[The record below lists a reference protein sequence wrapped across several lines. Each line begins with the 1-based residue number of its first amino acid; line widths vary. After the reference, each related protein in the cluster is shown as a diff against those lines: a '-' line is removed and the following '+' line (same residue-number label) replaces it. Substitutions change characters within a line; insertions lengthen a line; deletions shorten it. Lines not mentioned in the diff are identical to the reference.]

1 MYGNMTV
8 RASPK
13 AKASTSPPFWHNS
26 HVDVLVTSHKLRTL
40 PGRFVFAHG
49 PTSEPARPD
58 QLHAGSYTRYPKWL
72 DLWSSTSFGNTSV
85 TLVTPGGEL
94 CYGTLQHPLG
104 GGLSTTT
111 PQGPMVPQRDSVRV
125 SFRYGP
131 IRPQMAKANAQ
142 GRSLEGAA
150 NWPTWEMRS
159 LTISPWDVLRG
170 RLITRGESRRHGTL
184 GVMTPHI
191 QACLWH
197 AYIGR

>member
-13 AKASTSPPFWHNS
+13 AKASASPPFWHNS

-94 CYGTLQHPLG
+94 CYGTLQHPHG
-104 GGLSTTT
+104 WRSIHYDAPGT
-111 PQGPMVPQRDSVRV
+111 
-125 SFRYGP
+125 YGP
-131 IRPQMAKANAQ
+131 SARL
-142 GRSLEGAA
+142 REGLVPIWT
-150 NWPTWEMRS
+150 N
-159 LTISPWDVLRG
+159 SPPDG
-170 RLITRGESRRHGTL
+170 
-184 GVMTPHI
+184 
-191 QACLWH
+191 
-197 AYIGR
+197 